1 MRRYRSVA
9 LSLAV
14 ALIEEGRGDEARRV
28 LERARPF
35 VGAPARAAMTV
46 LAVLP
51 SRVQRWL
58 VGSAMRIRAAL
69 SR

>member
-1 MRRYRSVA
+1 
-9 LSLAV
+9 V
-14 ALIEEGRGDEARRV
+14 ALIAEGRGDETRRL

-46 LAVLP
+46 LTVLP
-51 SRVQRWL
+51 SRVQKRL